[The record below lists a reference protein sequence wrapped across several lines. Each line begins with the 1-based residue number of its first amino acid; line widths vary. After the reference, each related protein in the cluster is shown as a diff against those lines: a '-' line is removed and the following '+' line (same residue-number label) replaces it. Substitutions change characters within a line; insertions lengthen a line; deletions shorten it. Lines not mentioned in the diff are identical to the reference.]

1 MKKNCELQ
9 LHVDG
14 QWHDVGSVTLIGP
27 EEQGGQAATYL
38 GYDGSWV
45 GMYKGAI
52 DAHALSSQ
60 LPVSFA
66 PVEFAHWPVILLDL
80 LPQGF
85 GRGELLRRLDLPE
98 TAGAPADWPLLLA
111 GAGNSIGNLRVKE
124 AATWLLH
131 NAGPRYGFT
140 DAEVAARDDE
150 FAEHLASHGL
160 FIAGSSGVQG
170 EWPKLLM
177 TRAKDGL
184 LYLDHTVADEDAMEH
199 FIVKFGRGA
208 NPALAKILRHEAIYM
223 DIAGQLGLRVH
234 AKLTFNERVLFIP
247 RFDRQIVEHGVIR
260 LGQESV
266 AALTNTPGFGASMT
280 HERVV
285 ECLLRY
291 CTDAQAQVL
300 EYIKRDVAN
309 LALKNTDN
317 HARNT
322 AIQRSFDGR
331 LELTPLFDFA
341 PMFLHP
347 DGIARRTRWACERT
361 DPSRPDWTTVLDTVE
376 GIARACARPLNRA
389 CLVAGLQDMGPRLDR
404 IIEDGLAM
412 GLEPDV
418 HAALARTLARLAREM
433 KDVR

>member
-1 MKKNCELQ
+1 M
-9 LHVDG
+9 
-14 QWHDVGSVTLIGP
+14 
-27 EEQGGQAATYL
+27 
-38 GYDGSWV
+38 
-45 GMYKGAI
+45 
-52 DAHALSSQ
+52 
-60 LPVSFA
+60 
-66 PVEFAHWPVILLDL
+66 
-80 LPQGF
+80 
-85 GRGELLRRLDLPE
+85 
-98 TAGAPADWPLLLA
+98 
-111 GAGNSIGNLRVKE
+111 
-124 AATWLLH
+124 
-131 NAGPRYGFT
+131 
-140 DAEVAARDDE
+140 
-150 FAEHLASHGL
+150 
-160 FIAGSSGVQG
+160 
-170 EWPKLLM
+170 
-177 TRAKDGL
+177 
-184 LYLDHTVADEDAMEH
+184 
-199 FIVKFGRGA
+199 
-208 NPALAKILRHEAIYM
+208 
-223 DIAGQLGLRVH
+223 
-234 AKLTFNERVLFIP
+234 LFIP
-247 RFDRQIVEHGVIR
+247 RFVCQFVEHGVIR

-376 GIARACARPLNRA
+376 GIARDCARPLNRA